1 MTGDALKKVRP
12 GDRMTIQA
20 ETFNTFIDAAR
31 AHLAGRQ
38 KIGGR
43 AVPTFRDTDIVS
55 IRNDSNAARSRFDVL
70 GINEVITLPTDDL
83 DAFKSQPYVVGVT
96 PLVPDHVGKFA
107 ILLEPVELS
116 GVARAA
122 IGGLCVANVYAATG
136 EDWYPYADIA
146 DNDPVKLRSAPH
158 GAAQVLWR
166 EAGAGTNWGVVR
178 LGTPQGET
186 TYWGKLVGALY
197 AGATAEVDLYWG
209 AGINQANHRITV
221 FAPPLLTSG
230 FVRSGSWVEVTYR
243 PDAQRWYVTNSECN

>member
-1 MTGDALKKVRP
+1 M
-12 GDRMTIQA
+12 
-20 ETFNTFIDAAR
+20 
-31 AHLAGRQ
+31 
-38 KIGGR
+38 
-43 AVPTFRDTDIVS
+43 
-55 IRNDSNAARSRFDVL
+55 
-70 GINEVITLPTDDL
+70 
-83 DAFKSQPYVVGVT
+83 VGVT

-122 IGGLCVANVYAATG
+122 IGGLCVAKIYAATG

-186 TYWGKLVGALY
+186 TYWGDIIKSCVQQLGGRFPQA
-197 AGATAEVDLYWG
+197 AFWG
-209 AGINQANHRITV
+209 CLI
-221 FAPPLLTSG
+221 PLMKGVPWMTSG
-230 FVRSGSWVEVTYR
+230 IRSESLRVLHR
-243 PDAQRWYVTNSECN
+243 F